1 MTCREM
7 RLGDT
12 AIVNLKKNLRLAR
25 SDVVR
30 KRKEIAKLEIQLFYA
45 NRSLCQFREQ
55 MTEKDKVINA
65 ICGVLKC
72 ARIGIP

>member
-1 MTCREM
+1 MYPLVLEMTCREM

-30 KRKEIAKLEIQLFYA
+30 KRKEI
-45 NRSLCQFREQ
+45 NRSLCQFRAQ
-55 MTEKDKVINA
+55 LTEKDKVINA
-65 ICGVLKC
+65 ICGVLKA
-72 ARIGIP
+72 ARIGSGIP